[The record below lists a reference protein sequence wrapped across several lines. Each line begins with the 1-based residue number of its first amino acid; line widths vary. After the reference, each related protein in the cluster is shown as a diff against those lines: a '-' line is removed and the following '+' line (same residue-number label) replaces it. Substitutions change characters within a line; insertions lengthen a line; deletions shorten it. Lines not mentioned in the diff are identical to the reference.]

1 MNPPSLP
8 VVLITNAVPAEALAP
23 LTGVARVVLGPSGGD
38 LMPRA
43 EVLRL
48 APELAGIVNQAELRV
63 DKELLERA
71 PHLKVVANVSIGVDN
86 LDLELMQRSGVYAT
100 NVPHAFV
107 EATADYTL
115 GALLTLGRR
124 LHDADR
130 YVRAGEWS
138 SFQPGI
144 WDGALLD
151 GKVLGL
157 VGYGAIGRAVAQ
169 RARGFGLRVIYHQRT
184 PVDDP
189 AYVTLD
195 RLLAEADFVSLHL
208 PLNQDSRNLINAPR
222 FAQMKRGS
230 YLINAARGRVVDE
243 AALVAALQSGHLA
256 GAALDVFENEPRV
269 HPALLGMRNVL
280 LTPHLGG
287 GTQESRYRAR
297 FHCINDVARVLSGLH
312 PVSALNAPI
321 SRVPP
326 AADNR
331 TGPKPGRRA
340 F

>member
-1 MNPPSLP
+1 MNVSSLP
-8 VVLITNAVPAEALAP
+8 VVLITNTVPTEALAP
-23 LTGVARVVLGPSGGD
+23 LKGVARVVLGPSGGD

-63 DKELLERA
+63 DKELLEHA
-71 PHLKVVANVSIGVDN
+71 PRLKVVANVAIGADN
-86 LDLELMQRSGVYAT
+86 LDLALMQRHGVYAT

-107 EATADYTL
+107 EATADYTM
-115 GALLTLGRR
+115 GALLALGRR
-124 LHDADR
+124 LPDADR
-130 YVRAGEWS
+130 YVRAGEWKG
-138 SFQPGI
+138 FQPGI
-144 WDGALLD
+144 WDGVLLE

-189 AYVTLD
+189 AYVPLD
-195 RLLAEADFVSLHL
+195 RLLAESDFVSLHL
-208 PLNQDSRNLINAPR
+208 PLNQDSRELINAPR
-222 FAQMKRGS
+222 LARMKRGS
-230 YLINAARGRVVDE
+230 YLINAARGRVVNE

-269 HPALLGMRNVL
+269 HPALVGMRNVL

-287 GTQESRYRAR
+287 GTHESRHRAR
-297 FHCINDVARVLSGLH
+297 VHCISDVARVLTGLP
-312 PVSALNAPI
+312 PVSALNAPVL
-321 SRVPP
+321 RVPP
-326 AADNR
+326 NTNPAGNNR
-331 TGPKPGRRA
+331 TGP
-340 F
+340 

>member
-1 MNPPSLP
+1 MNPASLP
-8 VVLITNAVPAEALAP
+8 LVLITNTVPAEALAP
-23 LTGVARVVLGPSGGD
+23 LNGVARVVLGPAGGD

-43 EVLRL
+43 VVLRL

-63 DKELLERA
+63 DQELLEQA
-71 PHLKVVANVSIGVDN
+71 PLLKIVANVSIGVDN
-86 LDLELMQRSGVYAT
+86 LDLDLMQRYGVYAT

-115 GALLTLGRR
+115 GALLALGRR

-130 YVRAGEWS
+130 YVRAGEWT
-138 SFQPGI
+138 SFQPGF
-144 WDGALLD
+144 WDGPLLD

-184 PVDDP
+184 PVADP
-189 AYVTLD
+189 AYLPLG
-195 RLLAEADFVSLHL
+195 RLLEESDFVSLHL
-208 PLNQDSRNLINAPR
+208 PLNQDSRGLITAQR
-222 FAQMKRGS
+222 LAQMKRGS
-230 YLINAARGRVVDE
+230 YLINAARGRIVNE

-256 GAALDVFENEPRV
+256 GAALDVFEDEPRV

-287 GTQESRYRAR
+287 GTHESRHRAR
-297 FHCINDVARVLSGLH
+297 FHCINDVARVLTGQH
-312 PVSALNAPI
+312 PVSALN
-321 SRVPP
+321 
-326 AADNR
+326 
-331 TGPKPGRRA
+331 TRA
-340 F
+340 VRGIGKS